1 MAINKDALGEMVARV
16 GCTAVLV
23 AIVILI
29 ILVLI

>member
-1 MAINKDALGEMVARV
+1 MINRNVIGEMVAKV
-16 GCTAVLV
+16 GCMAVIV